1 MGTNLK
7 YAIKS
12 WVNASSD
19 WRRGAIAVTAV
30 YGSDGPDPLWL
41 WIAKRGEL
49 LRLEGEEIAA
59 ALDDQATVVN
69 ARRSKILRG
78 ISALMRADAAL
89 LAASTDISPRAFGL
103 PASGGGLPGLRG
115 MKGLT
120 DPMTWAAVGNA
131 FKKILVTLGI
141 IGAAAGTLG
150 VAYTGYRVFLRSPA
164 ERAAEDIEVLRITES
179 SRQAD
184 LARCASDADPDACRD
199 RINEMYDRVG
209 GASCGDILDTPLG
222 SLLGLIVGVGGGYV
236 IMRKLMGWT

>member
-19 WRRGAIAVTAV
+19 WRRGALAVSMMYPSA
-30 YGSDGPDPLWL
+30 PDPLWL
-41 WIAKRGEL
+41 WIAKRGEA
-49 LRLEGEEIAA
+49 LRVEGEEIAA

-69 ARRSKILRG
+69 ARRAKILRG
-78 ISALMRADAAL
+78 VAALIRADAA
-89 LAASTDISPRAFGL
+89 AVVANPDISPRAFGL
-103 PASGGGLPGLRG
+103 PAAGGGMPGLR
-115 MKGLT
+115 GLT

-131 FKKILVTLGI
+131 FKKILITLGI

-150 VAYTGYRVFLRSPA
+150 IAYTGYRVFLRSPA

-184 LARCASDADPDACRD
+184 LAKCKDDPDPEGCAD
-199 RINEMYDRVG
+199 RINEMYDRVAG
-209 GASCGDILDTPLG
+209 GSCSDILDTPLG
-222 SLLGLIVGVGGGYV
+222 SGLGLLVGAGLGYV
-236 IMRKLMGWT
+236 GMRKIMGWT